1 MKQIIQSLTITML
14 VGGAL
19 GSAIGLAFEI
29 SIPRMILLCVVS
41 QFIFFAIYN
50 NYTTRKSRLIM
61 EQELTKR
68 IDAVSKQQVQVPC
81 ANCKELNDYIVTYDQ
96 DNQFD
101 CEACGTKNSVYI
113 NITTAQKTTPVRS
126 ETLQIK
132 SLIQNELD
140 ARARL

>member
-1 MKQIIQSLTITML
+1 MKQIIQSLIITLL

-19 GSAIGLAFEI
+19 GTSIGLAFDT
-29 SIPRMILLCVVS
+29 SILRMTLLCIVS

-50 NYTTRKSRLIM
+50 NYTNRRSKLIM
-61 EQELTKR
+61 EQEMTKR
-68 IDAVSKQQVQVPC
+68 IDAISKQRVRVPC
-81 ANCKELNDYIVTYDQ
+81 ANCKEQNEYIITYDQ
-96 DNQFD
+96 DNQFK
-101 CEACGTKNSVYI
+101 CEECGTNNSVYI

-132 SLIQNELD
+132 TLIQNELD

>member
-1 MKQIIQSLTITML
+1 
-14 VGGAL
+14 
-19 GSAIGLAFEI
+19 
-29 SIPRMILLCVVS
+29 
-41 QFIFFAIYN
+41 
-50 NYTTRKSRLIM
+50 M

>member
-1 MKQIIQSLTITML
+1 MKQIIQSLIITML